1 MRTTFINSLVEIAE
15 KNDKIV
21 LVVGDLGFNVVEP
34 FQKKFPKRFF
44 NAGVAEQNMA
54 SFSAGLASQGF
65 KVFVYSIAN
74 FPTFRCAEQLRN
86 DIDYHKLDVTIVTV
100 GAGYAYGNLG
110 YSHHAVQDYGLIRL
124 FPNFNIFVPGDILE
138 VEASL
143 NYISNNNGP
152 NYLRLNK
159 NNDPKIFKNKL
170 KFSKGRFNYFRKIKK
185 SKKLIL
191 TTGSALI
198 SAVKFSEKKNYSN
211 FSIASCPLWSPNSRK
226 NISKQLSNFNEI
238 LVMEDHYLDGGFY
251 SYILE
256 TIAKYK
262 IKNLNTSNFSLS
274 SKYNY
279 FSASQK
285 VLNLKNGLI

>member
-1 MRTTFINSLVEIAE
+1 MRTTFINSLVEMAK

-34 FQKKFPKRFF
+34 FQKKFPERFF

-54 SFSAGLASQGF
+54 SLAAGLASQGF

-143 NYISNNNGP
+143 NFISKNNGP

-159 NNDPKIFKNKL
+159 NNDPIIFKNKL
-170 KFSKGRFNYFRKIKK
+170 RLSRGSINYFKKIKK

-191 TTGSALI
+191 TTGSALN
-198 SAVKFSEKKNYSN
+198 SAIKLGEKKKYSS
-211 FSIASCPLWSPNSRK
+211 FSIASCPLWSSNSRK
-226 NISKQLSNFNEI
+226 NISKYLTNFNEI
-238 LVMEDHYLDGGFY
+238 IVMEDHYLDGGFY

-256 TIAKYK
+256 TIAMYK

-285 VLNLKNGLI
+285 KLNLKNGLI